1 MTIFN
6 SFLTPPFYDSSSME
20 VSFFIF
26 SWWADKDCQITNN
39 RNDKVFVLSRVHLLN
54 CLVTAPVSFPGVA
67 MVIKEYI
74 RSLSTMIPE
83 AILRPRS
90 KWRRTPD
97 TKSQPNKLE
106 NFVSKYCRELKFF
119 LLKDWLCA
127 MLKNLVPSEVKPPI
141 FNHGSWG
148 YFAYDLIHLKPN
160 LFKFATAK
168 EDLAISFL
176 KNQIQQFTTF

>member
-39 RNDKVFVLSRVHLLN
+39 RNDKVFILSRVHLLN

-83 AILRPRS
+83 TILRPRS
-90 KWRRTPD
+90 KWRRTQQ
-97 TKSQPNKLE
+97 T
-106 NFVSKYCRELKFF
+106 REFCQQVLPRAEIFPTEG
-119 LLKDWLCA
+119 LCA
-127 MLKNLVPSEVKPPI
+127 MLKNLVPSEVNKNRR
-141 FNHGSWG
+141 F
-148 YFAYDLIHLKPN
+148 LT
-160 LFKFATAK
+160 TAL
-168 EDLAISFL
+168 EGTSPMILSI
-176 KNQIQQFTTF
+176 